1 MSIVCET
8 DELLSN
14 LICCLTTRL
23 TPLFAIA
30 IKKADEPPTETSQ
43 QEQTNKGSQKQAQR
57 GKAPTQAQKRTTTEE
72 TPKEAQEFKYWVE
85 IMSETDIVPAGKF
98 TLLLQDITSI
108 INILAATIKTLKSKN
123 S

>member
-23 TPLFAIA
+23 THLFAIA

-43 QEQTNKGSQKQAQR
+43 QEQTNKGSKKQAQR
-57 GKAPTQAQKRTTTEE
+57 GKAPTQARKRTTKRHNDASPQKKHQKVGESSS
-72 TPKEAQEFKYWVE
+72 P
-85 IMSETDIVPAGKF
+85 S
-98 TLLLQDITSI
+98 
-108 INILAATIKTLKSKN
+108 
-123 S
+123 